1 MMRRNVALRKKW
13 IFLMTWTSMRNMLET
28 KKTKVKLD
36 GTSLHLLVPSC
47 VWRFPTELPCF
58 VYCGKATQSRH
69 TNHSRRSTVKR
80 WHTNTIQQR
89 AARICTKRSRNFWD
103 TAGASSIELSAR
115 FLAQGNDRL
124 DRTPASQMWGQLFT
138 ERANRPA
145 VGSIDETVG
154 EAMQQVAP
162 ETSYL
167 LGVCADAFFK
177 IQCSISLCVVE

>member
-1 MMRRNVALRKKW
+1 MELRCICWFLLAYGGFPPSFHALFIAERRHNHDTRIIADEAQWSAGIRTRYNSVQHVFAQSAVA
-13 IFLMTWTSMRNMLET
+13 IF
-28 KKTKVKLD
+28 
-36 GTSLHLLVPSC
+36 GTPRALAALSWVLGSLLKGTTGE
-47 VWRFPTELPCF
+47 R
-58 VYCGKATQSRH
+58 
-69 TNHSRRSTVKR
+69 
-80 WHTNTIQQR
+80 
-89 AARICTKRSRNFWD
+89 
-103 TAGASSIELSAR
+103 
-115 FLAQGNDRL
+115 

-154 EAMQQVAP
+154 EAMQQVEP